1 MSLIVE
7 VYVGSH
13 LNKDR
18 RKLVAEGVLHNVSN
32 LADVSDYHGVL
43 REFGNENMNIPPLKK
58 DLIILEHKR
67 NQSVW
72 ALIKTMAG
80 LYDK

>member
-18 RKLVAEGVLHNVSN
+18 RTLVAEGVLHNVSD
-32 LADVSDYHGVL
+32 LADVSDYEGTLIEYGASHL
-43 REFGNENMNIPPLKK
+43 DIPYSKDTIKIKNYGRKK
-58 DLIILEHKR
+58 
-67 NQSVW
+67 SVW
-72 ALIKTMAG
+72 HLVSKMVSAYG
-80 LYDK
+80 